1 MMQNNELM
9 SAVSHPDMIK
19 RKEAVEALEQAM
31 LRHDNQIE
39 LNELRHFWSGD
50 VYCREL
56 FMPAGALV
64 VGRIHK
70 FDHMEIMVSGNVSL
84 STNDGSVE
92 HLTGY
97 NIFEAKAGK
106 KRVLYMHE
114 DTLWITCHSSPRYE
128 PEFMM
133 PYLSCATFDEFV
145 EFQQQLLELT
155 QGESE

>member
-9 SAVSHPDMIK
+9 SAVSNPDILK
-19 RKEAVEALEQAM
+19 RKAAVEALEQAM
-31 LRHDNQIE
+31 LKHENRIE
-39 LNELRHFWSGD
+39 LNEIRHFWSGD

-70 FDHMEIMVSGNVSL
+70 FDHMEIMVSGKVSL
-84 STNDGSVE
+84 STNDGAVQELS
-92 HLTGY
+92 GY
-97 NIFEAKAGK
+97 NIFEAQAGK

-114 DTLWITCHSSPRYE
+114 DTIWLTCHSSPKYDA
-128 PEFMM
+128 EFMM
-133 PYLSCATFDEFV
+133 SYLCCETFEDFV
-145 EFQQQLLELT
+145 QFQKQLLELT